1 VIRGAVVTR
10 RERTKFR
17 VTEPRWCTVKGN
29 LATGSAYRVV
39 NGDPMTEFAD
49 LVVPFRS
56 LLKEV
61 EEKEGSVTRPDVA
74 RRKCLTSRVNDVHK
88 LLQSLS

>member
-1 VIRGAVVTR
+1 
-10 RERTKFR
+10 
-17 VTEPRWCTVKGN
+17 
-29 LATGSAYRVV
+29 
-39 NGDPMTEFAD
+39 MTEFAD
-49 LVVPFRS
+49 PVVTFRS

-74 RRKCLTSRVNDVHK
+74 RRKCLTSRVNDVNR